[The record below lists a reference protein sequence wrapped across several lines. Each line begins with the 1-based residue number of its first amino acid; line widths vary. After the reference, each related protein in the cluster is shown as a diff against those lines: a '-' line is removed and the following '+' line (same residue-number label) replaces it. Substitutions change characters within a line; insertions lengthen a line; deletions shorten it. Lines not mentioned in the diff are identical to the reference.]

1 LDADALNFI
10 GRNKNSIKNIPYD
23 TILTPHPKELDRII
37 GNCTNSYSRLS
48 QATDLAQATRSYIV
62 LKGAYTTIITPDGNC
77 YFNPTGNPGMA
88 TGGSGDILTGIILA
102 LLAQGYSSFDAS
114 LIGTYV
120 HGLAGDL
127 AKENKGEIGMTAQDI
142 VDYLPLAWKEIAQ

>member
-1 LDADALNFI
+1 M
-10 GRNKNSIKNIPYD
+10 
-23 TILTPHPKELDRII
+23 
-37 GNCTNSYSRLS
+37 
-48 QATDLAQATRSYIV
+48 
-62 LKGAYTTIITPDGNC
+62 KGAYTTIITPDGNC

-127 AKENKGEIGMTAQDI
+127 AKENKGEIGMTLKI
-142 VDYLPLAWKEIAQ
+142 LLITCL